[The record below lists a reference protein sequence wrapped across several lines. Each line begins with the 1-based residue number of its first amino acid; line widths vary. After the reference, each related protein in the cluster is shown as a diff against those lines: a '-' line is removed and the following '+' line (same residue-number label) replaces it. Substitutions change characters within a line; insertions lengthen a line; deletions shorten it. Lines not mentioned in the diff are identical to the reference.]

1 MHPEGGPQVPMNPL
15 QPLQFSSEPSSREE
29 DERLLRLAQGGDE
42 DAFGQLVERHQARA
56 VRVAR
61 SMVGSEEDAQDVA
74 QEAFLRVYR
83 GMERFDYQYAFSTWL
98 YRIVT
103 NLCIDLLRK
112 RRRHQSLSVGTDGEA
127 ESFDVDLPDPSE
139 ALPSDGLIALETAGE
154 VRAVLDGLAPHFR
167 TALVLRELEGLSCKE
182 IADIVGATHVTVR
195 WRLHRGRKL
204 FMDAWKRRQEG
215 GLHPAVEDSGDW
227 EDSAGADSDP
237 NQTSGGEASIE
248 SR

>member
-1 MHPEGGPQVPMNPL
+1 MNSPEPL
-15 QPLQFSSEPSSREE
+15 SFPSEPSSREE
-29 DERLLRLAQGGDE
+29 DERLLRLAQEGDE
-42 DAFGQLVERHQARA
+42 QAFGDLVERHQARA
-56 VRVAR
+56 CRVAR
-61 SMVGSEEDAQDVA
+61 SLVGSEEDAQDVA
-74 QEAFLRVYR
+74 QEAFLRAYR
-83 GMERFDYQYAFSTWL
+83 NLERFDFQYAFSTWL

-112 RRRHQSLSVGTDGEA
+112 RRRHQSLSMPEESESEA
-127 ESFDVDLPDPSE
+127 FDLDLPDPRE

-154 VRAVLDGLAPHFR
+154 VRVVLDGLAPHFR

-215 GLHPAVEDSGDW
+215 AAHSPGEDAS
-227 EDSAGADSDP
+227 SAADESP
-237 NQTSGGEASIE
+237 RTKGGETH
-248 SR
+248 